1 MLEAWNNSTFRDTAR
16 TPEPFHGTTTV
27 GIKVRDGVVLAADK
41 RATAGHLIASRT
53 VKKIVRITNN
63 VAMTIAG
70 VVADAQSLADTV
82 KAEMEYYSISSK
94 VKPRVRNYANLLAR
108 ILFSSK
114 WFPYIVQL
122 IVGGYDDSPRLYTLD
137 WYGSILEED
146 TFTSTGSG
154 SPIAFG
160 VLEEGYNENM
170 TIEEAVELARKAV
183 RAATRRDSASGDG
196 VDVLIITRNGS
207 RELTIKF

>member
-1 MLEAWNNSTFRDTAR
+1 MLEAWNSTYRDATK

-27 GIKVRDGVVLAADK
+27 GIKVKDGVVLAADK

-53 VKKIVRITNN
+53 VKKIVKITDN

-94 VKPRVRNYANLLAR
+94 VKPKVRNYANLLAR

-146 TFTSTGSG
+146 AFTSTGSG

-170 TIEEAVELARKAV
+170 SIDEAVELARKAV

-196 VDVLIITRNGS
+196 VDVLIITRDGS
-207 RELTIKF
+207 KELTIKF

>member
-1 MLEAWNNSTFRDTAR
+1 MLEAWNSTYRDATR

-27 GIKVRDGVVLAADK
+27 GIKVKDGVVLAADK

-53 VKKIVRITNN
+53 VKKIVKITDN

-94 VKPRVRNYANLLAR
+94 VKPKVRNYANLLAR

-146 TFTSTGSG
+146 AFTSTGSG

-170 TIEEAVELARKAV
+170 SIDEAVELARKAV

-196 VDVLIITRNGS
+196 VDVLIITRDGS
-207 RELTIKF
+207 KELTIKF